1 MAIDVKRITRTGL
14 LIIVFGVGGTFLWG
28 ATAPL
33 NGAVV
38 VIGMVKVEG
47 SRKTVQH
54 NEGGIVKS
62 ILVKDGDTVAPGQTL
77 IRLED
82 ASVAAQ
88 FGIVRS
94 ALDAELARLARLS
107 AEATLAEKPVFGAEL
122 AARATEASVQELQ
135 ARELALFSSRRHALL
150 EQQDLIR
157 EQIGEIREEV
167 RALRKQRKAELEAL
181 ALADQ
186 ELDSYEALE
195 GKAYV
200 AEVRVLAQRR
210 MVSEY
215 QSRAEERSAEAA
227 RASQRITELEL
238 RIAAVGNDY
247 ASRAAEELK
256 ENSSRI
262 QELRERL
269 QPSEDALRRQSI
281 RAPVAGRV
289 LGLRIH
295 TEGAAIGAREP
306 LMDIVPESQAVLIE
320 AQAPLDSI
328 KQLHIGQFAEIR
340 FTAMPY
346 RTTPMVAGEVTYV
359 SPDALADKDGN
370 SFFQVHVRPDAQSLA
385 DAKITSL
392 DPGMSAEVYIQTQ
405 ARTALQ
411 YIMRPIHDS
420 LRRSFRES

>member
-14 LIIVFGVGGTFLWG
+14 FIIVFGVGGAFLWG

-82 ASVAAQ
+82 ASVSAQ
-88 FGIVRS
+88 YGIVRS

-107 AEATLAEKPVFGAEL
+107 AEATLGETPVFGTEL
-122 AARATEASVQELQ
+122 AARAGEASVQELQ
-135 ARELALFSSRRHALL
+135 DRELALFSSRRHALL
-150 EQQDLIR
+150 EQQRLIR
-157 EQIGEIREEV
+157 EQMGEIREEV
-167 RALRKQRKAELEAL
+167 RALRQQRKAELEAL

-238 RIAAVGNDY
+238 RIAAVGNEY

-269 QPSEDALRRQSI
+269 QSI

-289 LGLRIH
+289 LGLRVH
-295 TEGAAIGAREP
+295 TDRKS
-306 LMDIVPESQAVLIE
+306 VV
-320 AQAPLDSI
+320 
-328 KQLHIGQFAEIR
+328 
-340 FTAMPY
+340 
-346 RTTPMVAGEVTYV
+346 
-359 SPDALADKDGN
+359 
-370 SFFQVHVRPDAQSLA
+370 
-385 DAKITSL
+385 
-392 DPGMSAEVYIQTQ
+392 
-405 ARTALQ
+405 
-411 YIMRPIHDS
+411 
-420 LRRSFRES
+420 